1 VKKFIET
8 IRFENGEFHLLDY
21 HQERIDRTY
30 ASFYSGHS
38 PIQLTQILPEF
49 YENGKYKFQLE
60 YDLENHQLTNRLYTP
75 KTIRTLQLMEA
86 DLDYGFKFS
95 DRSEL
100 QKLLDKSKAD
110 EIILVK
116 NGLITDTSYS
126 NLAFYDGSAWWT
138 PEQPLLAGVRRSSLM
153 SKCKLRATNLRVDDL
168 PKFSKVSLINALL
181 DLGELSISART
192 IS

>member
-8 IRFENGEFHLLDY
+8 IRFENGKFHLLDY
-21 HQERIDRTY
+21 HQERIDRTF
-30 ASFYSGHS
+30 AAFYSGYS
-38 PIQLTQILPEF
+38 PIQLTQILPDF
-49 YENGKYKFQLE
+49 QGKGKYKFRLE
-60 YDLENHQLTNRLYTP
+60 YDAKTHLLTNRLYTP
-75 KTIRTLQLMEA
+75 KTIRTLQLIDA

-100 QKLLDKSKAD
+100 QKLLDISKAD

-126 NLAFYDGSAWWT
+126 NLAFFDGLDWWT

-153 SKCKLRATNLRVDDL
+153 SKGKLKAANMRVDDL
-168 PKFSKVSLINALL
+168 PKFSKVSLINAML
-181 DLGELSISART
+181 DLGELSISVLKV
-192 IS
+192 S